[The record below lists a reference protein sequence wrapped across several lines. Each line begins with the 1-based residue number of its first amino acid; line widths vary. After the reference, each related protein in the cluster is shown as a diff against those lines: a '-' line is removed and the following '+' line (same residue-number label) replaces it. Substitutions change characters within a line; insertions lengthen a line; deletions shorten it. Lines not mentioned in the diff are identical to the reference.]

1 MCESMQQ
8 ASSDGT
14 QKRLRCEVKRI
25 SHGTPLET
33 IKKKTRSEGR
43 DVYIAAPARQVRLVG
58 FSCKMPLP
66 LREKLEEVARDYR
79 TPMTSVVID
88 LLQLHLPKIPPRPAA
103 GQESD
108 HAEQRLS

>member
-1 MCESMQQ
+1 
-8 ASSDGT
+8 
-14 QKRLRCEVKRI
+14 
-25 SHGTPLET
+25 
-33 IKKKTRSEGR
+33 
-43 DVYIAAPARQVRLVG
+43 
-58 FSCKMPLP
+58 MPLP